1 MTGRIVEIA
10 GEGRQLSL
18 YRGFMEV
25 RDPENNVTRMALDEL
40 LAVVISGR
48 GCSHSSNLLA
58 ELANRGLPV
67 VVCGANYRPRAVVL
81 AVEGHH
87 AQSARMQAQ
96 ASAKLPVKKRLWQQ
110 IVQGKIANQA
120 SVLDMVGSEGMRLRA
135 LASKVRSGDPSN
147 IEAQAAR
154 YYWSALFGRGFSRKL
169 DGDGINALLNY
180 GYAVIRA
187 CIARAV
193 MAAGLHPTLG
203 LHHSNASNPMCL
215 VDDLMEPYRPFV
227 DCVAHDIA
235 EGGVNSLT
243 PDTKRALAS
252 LAVVD
257 TPGPNGVTP
266 LFTGAARFATSLAQ
280 VFANNG
286 GKLDM
291 PSPPAPLTLRSIVP
305 NTPCRTH

>member
-10 GEGRQLSL
+10 GEGRRLSL

-25 RDPENNVTRMALDEL
+25 RDPENKVTRIALDEL
-40 LAVVISGR
+40 LAVIISGQ

-58 ELANRGLPV
+58 ELANRGMPV
-67 VVCGANYRPRAVVL
+67 VVCGTNYRPRAFVL

-96 ASAKLPVKKRLWQQ
+96 AAARLPLKKRLWQQ
-110 IVQGKIANQA
+110 IVQVKIANQA
-120 SVLDMVGSEGMRLRA
+120 AVLDMVGSEGLQLSA
-135 LASKVRSGDPSN
+135 LAKKVRSGDPSN

-154 YYWSALFGRGFSRKL
+154 HYWSALFGRSFSRNL
-169 DGDGINALLNY
+169 DGNGINALLNY

-203 LHHSNASNPMCL
+203 LHHCNASNPMCL
-215 VDDLMEPYRPFV
+215 VDDLMEPYRPIV
-227 DCVAHDIA
+227 DCVAYDIFQK
-235 EGGVNSLT
+235 GVDELN
-243 PDTKRALAS
+243 PDAKRALAS

-257 TPGPNGVTP
+257 TPGPNGVSP
-266 LFTGAARFATSLAQ
+266 LFTGAARYATSLAR

-286 GKLDM
+286 GKLEM
-291 PSPPAPLTLRSIVP
+291 PSPPAPLALRSIVP
-305 NTPCRTH
+305 NTLCRTH

>member
-10 GEGRQLSL
+10 GEGRRLSL

-25 RDPENNVTRMALDEL
+25 RDTEYNVTRIALDDL
-40 LAVVISGR
+40 LAVIITGH
-48 GCSHSSNLLA
+48 GCSHSSNLLV

-67 VVCGANYRPRAVVL
+67 VICGANYRPRAFVL

-96 ASAKLPVKKRLWQQ
+96 ASAKLPLKKRLWQQ

-120 SVLDMVGSEGMRLRA
+120 AVLNMVGSECMRLRA
-135 LASKVRSGDPSN
+135 LGNKVRSGDPTN

-154 YYWSALFGRGFSRKL
+154 YYWSALFGRSFSRKL
-169 DGDGINALLNY
+169 DGDGTNALLNY

-203 LHHSNASNPMCL
+203 LHHCNASNPMCL

-227 DCVAHDIA
+227 DCVAYDISA
-235 EGGVNSLT
+235 KGVEKLN
-243 PDTKRALAS
+243 PDAKRALAS

-257 TPGPNGVTP
+257 TPGPNGVSP
-266 LFTGAARFATSLAQ
+266 LFTGASRYASSLAR

-286 GKLDM
+286 GKLEM
-291 PSPPAPLTLRSIVP
+291 PSPPAPQALRSIVA
-305 NTPCRTH
+305 NALCRTH